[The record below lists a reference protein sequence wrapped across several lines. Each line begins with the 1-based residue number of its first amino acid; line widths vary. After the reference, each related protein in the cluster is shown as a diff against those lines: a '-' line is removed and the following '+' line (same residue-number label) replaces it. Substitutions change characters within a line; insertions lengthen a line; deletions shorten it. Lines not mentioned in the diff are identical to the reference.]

1 MTVATGSPASTGAS
15 SEIQRRN
22 EGRVETRVAT
32 GVTTGPPSVRATLL
46 ALLPVD
52 ERSRTEALVA
62 NAFLLRSLKDPEIA
76 ERFRA
81 GHAQLRDLLASVIAS
96 ARAAGEFAADLD
108 PVREGGPAP
117 GPRRRA
123 GRRGTARP
131 PHGRG
136 GDRAHRSPVVAAGG
150 GVSGR
155 GVCCHGGRR

>member
-108 PVREGGPAP
+108 PVREADLLLALVGGL
-117 GPRRRA
+117 GDE
-123 GRRGTARP
+123 GLLGHLTAEEVTALIDHQLSRL
-131 PHGRG
+131 
-136 GDRAHRSPVVAAGG
+136 AAG
-150 GVSGR
+150 
-155 GVCCHGGRR
+155 